1 MSGAP
6 HSAQTVVLTGGPH
19 SGKTSLVE
27 RLRVAGHAVVPEA
40 AFALIEQLNAE
51 LGLED
56 QQRWRQ
62 ANLLEFQERVVA
74 LQDELERG
82 LAPPE
87 SGVVFL
93 DRGRLDGLAYC
104 EIRGVAPTARL
115 LELAYARRYDHVVL
129 LDLVLPFNP
138 RPESGRYGDQRVAEH
153 SSNVLERIYTDDGY
167 DVRRLPQWTLEERAD
182 ALISWFASAR

>member
-1 MSGAP
+1 MSGASQ
-6 HSAQTVVLTGGPH
+6 SAQTVVLTGGPH

-40 AFALIEQLNAE
+40 AFALIEQLNDE
-51 LGLED
+51 LGLEE

-62 ANLLEFQERVVA
+62 ANLLKFQERVVA

-82 LAPPE
+82 LAPSD

-104 EIRGVAPTARL
+104 EIRGVAPTARV
-115 LELAYARRYDHVVL
+115 LELAYARRYDHVEL
-129 LDLVLPFNP
+129 LDPVLPHNP

-153 SSNVLERIYTDDGY
+153 SSNVLELIYTDDGY
-167 DVRRLPQWTLEERAD
+167 DVRRLPQWTLEERTD
-182 ALISWFASAR
+182 ALVSWFASAR